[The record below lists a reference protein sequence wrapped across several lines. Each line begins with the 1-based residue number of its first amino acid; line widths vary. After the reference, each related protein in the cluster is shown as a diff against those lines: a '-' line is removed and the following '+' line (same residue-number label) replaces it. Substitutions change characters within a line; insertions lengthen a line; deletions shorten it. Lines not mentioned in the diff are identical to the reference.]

1 MIDQNQFSKKCENII
16 FMHRLE
22 REGKGSNRYQQAK
35 SSVIIVGQPRRLKPI
50 TDG

>member
-22 REGKGSNRYQQAK
+22 REGKGRG
-35 SSVIIVGQPRRLKPI
+35 V
-50 TDG
+50 TDINKQNHL